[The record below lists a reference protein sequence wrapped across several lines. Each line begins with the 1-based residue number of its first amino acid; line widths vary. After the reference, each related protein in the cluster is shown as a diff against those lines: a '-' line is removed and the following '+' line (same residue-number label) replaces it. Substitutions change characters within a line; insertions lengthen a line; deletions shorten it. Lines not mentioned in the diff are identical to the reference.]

1 MKLIINRLVL
11 SLTIAIIPFY
21 LSAARMFILFNEDC
35 MERLEYESANRNADP
50 FVAYQV
56 NVGDGE
62 KVILE
67 IGQESKNTTT
77 KLPTPTIGCDNGV
90 FNLPMVQK
98 INSRIDEVFLVVKRN
113 NRRYTVSPVNFA
125 TYFSVKGDVIS
136 VISPKYKFQFNT
148 KEGAIGENISTE
160 KTADVFFEGRLEQEC
175 TGAYVFRQIAQGS
188 QTPYTD
194 LVLIPEVGII
204 EMRSGRT
211 LDQAL
216 TNGMKL
222 EQVNDDSFDDYLEEK
237 CEESLSDNVLANS
250 KPGQAK
256 EAEVTPSGAVGY
268 DMTVKNGNVRQRI
281 PSSTNQPSSNIPNTV
296 NRAPANTN
304 TALTP
309 GGTNQY
315 HTVKKGE
322 TLYRISKQYD
332 ISVGQIKSW
341 NNLNSN
347 LITTGSQLMVGTQA
361 VAVDNTIAD
370 NTSTNQA
377 QTNFSSNNNKPRYFP
392 APYNTTYRPNS
403 NNEVITTKGV
413 ADSYQVKPGDTVASL
428 AMRFGF
434 TEKKFREI
442 NQLGDNDYIKIG
454 ESLKTS
460 DCNCP
465 TNMNN
470 PTVEAPQEFNFVQKG
485 SEVSTND
492 FDNQV
497 TNNQN
502 NTAGNS
508 ARNYP
513 VNFSDTPI
521 PVSSSNFNPPA
532 EVNSNST
539 RSPSPLYTPR
549 GLNQQNTNNPYE
561 TEQNT
566 PRTTRQPSPYD
577 AIIPNSFDTYSP
589 IRTGSSDQSVRG
601 LDYTPQNSNR
611 KRHVVQE
618 GEDIFQIARMYNLTT
633 ERLRTLNNLELGEVI
648 IPTQKLFI
656 E

>member
-1 MKLIINRLVL
+1 
-11 SLTIAIIPFY
+11 
-21 LSAARMFILFNEDC
+21 
-35 MERLEYESANRNADP
+35 MERLEYESVNKNTDP
-50 FVAYQV
+50 FVAYQI

-77 KLPTPTIGCDNGV
+77 KLPTPTIGCDNGA

-113 NRRYTVSPVNFA
+113 NRKYTVSPVNFA

-136 VISPKYKFQFNT
+136 VISPKYKFQFDT
-148 KEGAIGENISTE
+148 KDGAIGENISTD
-160 KTADVFFEGRLEQEC
+160 KTADVFFQGRMEQEC

-188 QTPYTD
+188 RTPYTD

-204 EMRSGRT
+204 EMRSGQT

-216 TNGMKL
+216 TNGMQL
-222 EQVNDDSFDDYLEEK
+222 EKVNDDSFDDYLEEK

-268 DMTVKNGNVRQRI
+268 DMTVKNGNVRQRVNSAGNQV
-281 PSSTNQPSSNIPNTV
+281 SSSSLPNTV
-296 NRAPANTN
+296 NRGSVNNN
-304 TALTP
+304 TALSP

-322 TLYRISKQYD
+322 TLYRISKMYD

-341 NNLNSN
+341 NSLNSN

-361 VAVDNTIAD
+361 VAVDNTVND
-370 NTSTNQA
+370 NTATTNQQSGFA
-377 QTNFSSNNNKPRYFP
+377 NNNKPRYFP
-392 APYNTTYRPNS
+392 APYNTTYRPNG
-403 NNEVITTKGV
+403 NNEVLTNKGV
-413 ADSYQVKPGDTVASL
+413 AESYQVKPGDTVASL

-442 NQLGDNDYIKIG
+442 NQLGDSDFIKIG
-454 ESLKTS
+454 QALKTS

-465 TNMNN
+465 TNSNSV
-470 PTVEAPQEFNFVQKG
+470 PTVDAAQEFNFVQKG
-485 SEVSTND
+485 GEFNND
-492 FDNQV
+492 NFDTPTT
-497 TNNQN
+497 TNNN
-502 NTAGNS
+502 PVSG

-532 EVNSNST
+532 EMNTNST
-539 RSPSPLYTPR
+539 RSPSPLYAPR
-549 GLNQQNTNNPYE
+549 GSDQQDANSNPYE

-589 IRTGSSDQSVRG
+589 IRTGSSDQAVRG
-601 LDYTPQNSNR
+601 LDYTPQNSTR

-618 GEDIFQIARMYNLTT
+618 GEDIFRIARMYNMTAD
-633 ERLRTLNNLELGEVI
+633 RLRTLNQLELGEVI